1 MPFLHST
8 ARKLGI
14 ILTSRECL
22 EYATRY
28 NCNAKLHY
36 FAFGLLNRVHCI
48 FFKILRDKASV
59 LASKP
64 RFGNTNAS
72 KISLT
77 AFKLATS
84 CLDKGLELLVE
95 AFSNTKAIEHNEI
108 YTNSV
113 FSVDATAN
121 LLLDSKRKR
130 VEDTDGKSKR
140 QQKREKDNDDKKSRA
155 VNVGALVC
163 ATSAPILLPPVAEW
177 PKGEKLSALL
187 CSVIVQRAASGVGAR
202 RITIR

>member
-1 MPFLHST
+1 M
-8 ARKLGI
+8 
-14 ILTSRECL
+14 
-22 EYATRY
+22 
-28 NCNAKLHY
+28 
-36 FAFGLLNRVHCI
+36 
-48 FFKILRDKASV
+48 SV

-95 AFSNTKAIEHNEI
+95 AFSDTKAIEHNKI

-113 FSVDATAN
+113 FSVDTTTN
-121 LLLDSKRKR
+121 FLLDSNRKR
-130 VEDTDGKSKR
+130 VEHTNGKSKR
-140 QQKREKDNDDKKSRA
+140 QQKRKKDNDDKKSRV

-163 ATSAPILLPPVAEW
+163 ATSAPILLSPAAKW
-177 PKGEKLSALL
+177 PKGEKPLCPALL
-187 CSVIVQRAASGVGAR
+187 RDSSKGCIRSGCKKNHNKMKDWSKTMIKFMVAYVDGQPDISWNTKVATPS
-202 RITIR
+202 IMGLKLTNDKVL